1 MKTLLSVYSTI
12 FYLYFSLK
20 YFIMFCLELQIFL
33 DMLYLF
39 LAFLQELIMFISKLC
54 NTEHEL
60 NKSWINVIS

>member
-1 MKTLLSVYSTI
+1 
-12 FYLYFSLK
+12 
-20 YFIMFCLELQIFL
+20 MFCLELQIFL

-60 NKSWINVIS
+60 NKS